1 MGDDTINWEQIFAAL
16 QPASR
21 LSLLM
26 LIAAEPGKRHKEL
39 SLRSGLAGTCWHHLQ
54 VLVRAGLVTRDDV
67 DKNDVRYYVNKP
79 RVQQVIGLL
88 SKLL

>member
-1 MGDDTINWEQIFAAL
+1 MEDSSINWEQIFAAL

-26 LIAAEPGKRHKEL
+26 LIATAPGMRHKEL
-39 SLRSGLAGTCWHHLQ
+39 SLSSGLAGTCWHHLQ
-54 VLVRAGLVTRDDV
+54 VLVRAGLVTRDDI

-79 RVQQVIGLL
+79 RVQQVIDLL
-88 SKLL
+88 NSIL